1 MIDAL
6 IVGAVVASAV
16 GYLVW
21 RALPRRRAAACAGC
35 PAKR

>member
-16 GYLVW
+16 GYIVW
-21 RALPRRRAAACAGC
+21 RALPRRRPAACAGC
-35 PAKR
+35 AVKR

>member
-6 IVGAVVASAV
+6 IVGAVVTSAV
-16 GYLVW
+16 VFLVW
-21 RALPRRRAAACAGC
+21 RALPRRKAAGCAGC